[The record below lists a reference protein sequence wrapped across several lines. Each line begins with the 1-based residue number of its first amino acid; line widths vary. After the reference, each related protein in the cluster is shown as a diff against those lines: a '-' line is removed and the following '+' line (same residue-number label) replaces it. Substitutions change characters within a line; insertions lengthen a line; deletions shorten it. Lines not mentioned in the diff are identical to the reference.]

1 MREIKFRAWF
11 VGCDHEFQRCS
22 MQGNASLFE
31 FFSSVS
37 DAEKEFNVKAILM
50 QFTGLRDKNGNEIY
64 EGDTIKFTYWW
75 FDGNE
80 AESTLE
86 GTIVYTPETMS
97 YSIEGIKN
105 SEWLRHIGGD
115 ENGDPDTSPFAL
127 FQFEEADFLVTG
139 NIYEN
144 GKA

>member
-1 MREIKFRAWF
+1 MREIKFRA
-11 VGCDHEFQRCS
+11 
-22 MQGNASLFE
+22 FE
-31 FFSSVS
+31 DGMMIMENMVVNKIRDDQPRSWVLGQFFSMIRG
-37 DAEKEFNVKAILM
+37 DAIVM
-50 QFTGLRDKNGNEIY
+50 QYTGLRDKNGKEIY
-64 EGDTIKFTYWW
+64 EGDNIKFTYWW

-86 GTIVYTPETMS
+86 GTVVYTPETMS

-105 SEWLRHIGGD
+105 AEWLRHIGGE
-115 ENGDPDTSPFAL
+115 ENNEPDTSPFAL

>member
-1 MREIKFRAWF
+1 MRETKFEAWQERTKTMYKWPD
-11 VGCDHEFQRCS
+11 VLCHYS
-22 MQGNASLFE
+22 ANSLFLE
-31 FFSSVS
+31 ADKFG
-37 DAEKEFNVKAILM
+37 L
-50 QFTGLRDKNGNEIY
+50 QLRQYTGLRDKNGKEIY
-64 EGDTIKFTYWW
+64 EGDNIKFTYWW

-86 GTIVYTPETMS
+86 GTVVYTPETMS

-105 SEWLRHIGGD
+105 AEWLRHIGGE
-115 ENGDPDTSPFAL
+115 ENNEPDTSPFAL